1 MIKSL
6 FGRLVCTL
14 LIWLMFQ
21 IPVIAE
27 EAIHSSDPLSQ
38 TLPFQNNFDAIKQDS
53 KIEVVKLRSGVLPGV
68 VVGGHYD
75 GLLKILQQRYT
86 AVGQIDE
93 RLEDAARSLMEDELV
108 QAGYNVVRSPANS
121 LFADQMLDE
130 VEPGRFLL
138 GGTMTQVKLNS
149 YSALFRDQT
158 QDERMIR
165 WELFDRATGKVV
177 YRQETPGKAQAEGID
192 NPAATYEAIRS
203 SFRSLLAD
211 SGFRAMLEQPT
222 LADLPQT
229 QPIHYEIAALA
240 SSDAPLNTEQIVTRS
255 IPSIVQIRTPEGRG
269 SGFVID
275 PSGLVLT
282 NRHVVGSAYTVKTDL
297 YDGSTHTARVIKRDT
312 ALDVA
317 LLQVEGSMADI
328 PGLPICHTSAVKVG
342 EGVVAIGNP
351 LSLSNSVTQGVVS
364 GIRKNG
370 VHHLI
375 QTDAA
380 VNPGNSGGPLF
391 NQRGA
396 VIGIV
401 TEKITSR
408 GVEGLGFALPISE
421 SLERLNVKVN
431 SPHAMLDAC
440 GNPTMIA
447 AN

>member
-1 MIKSL
+1 MIKSF
-6 FGRLVCTL
+6 FGRFICTL
-14 LIWLMFQ
+14 LLWFMFQ
-21 IPVIAE
+21 VPVMAE
-27 EAIHSSDPLSQ
+27 GLTNSAHPLSQ
-38 TLPFQNNFDAIKQDS
+38 PISFKTNFGSTSQDS
-53 KIEVVKLRSGVLPGV
+53 RIEVVSLRSGVLPGV

-75 GLLKILQQRYT
+75 GLLKILQERYT
-86 AVGQIDE
+86 AVGEMNEQ
-93 RLEDAARSLMEDELV
+93 LEDAARSLMEEELIE
-108 QAGYNVVRSPANS
+108 AGYDVVRSSANS
-121 LFADQMLDE
+121 LFADQLVDE
-130 VEPGRFLL
+130 IEPGRFLL

-149 YSALFRDQT
+149 YSTLFHDQT
-158 QDERMIR
+158 QDERAIR
-165 WELFDRATGKVV
+165 WELFDRATAKVV
-177 YRQETPGKAQAEGID
+177 YRQETIGKAEAEGVD

-211 SGFRAMLEQPT
+211 AGFRSVMNEPT
-222 LADLPQT
+222 LAALPQT
-229 QPIHYEIAALA
+229 KPIHFEIAALA
-240 SSDAPLNTEQIVTRS
+240 SSDIPLSTEQIVTRS
-255 IPSIVQIRTPEGRG
+255 IPSIVQIRTSDGRG

-275 PSGLVLT
+275 SSGLIVT
-282 NRHVVGSAYTVKTDL
+282 NRHVVGSAYAVKADL
-297 YDGSTHTARVIKRDT
+297 YDGSTHPARVIKRDA

-317 LLQVEGSMADI
+317 LLQIEGSPMEL

-351 LSLSNSVTQGVVS
+351 LALSNSVTQGVVS

-380 VNPGNSGGPLF
+380 VNPGNSGGPLL

-421 SLERLNVKVN
+421 SLEHLNIKVN
-431 SPHAMLDAC
+431 SPHPVLDAC
-440 GNPTMIA
+440 GNPTMLA